1 MGPRLQISTTDK
13 PIAGL
18 SQLIEDL
25 KRLSESSETTGD
37 IGNENH
43 QHSSNKLINEF
54 LKLTLKTVFLLGD
67 EEILDR
73 VYAHRI
79 IMQVYII
86 LLKIILVRMF

>member
-43 QHSSNKLINEF
+43 QHS
-54 LKLTLKTVFLLGD
+54 
-67 EEILDR
+67 
-73 VYAHRI
+73 
-79 IMQVYII
+79 
-86 LLKIILVRMF
+86 